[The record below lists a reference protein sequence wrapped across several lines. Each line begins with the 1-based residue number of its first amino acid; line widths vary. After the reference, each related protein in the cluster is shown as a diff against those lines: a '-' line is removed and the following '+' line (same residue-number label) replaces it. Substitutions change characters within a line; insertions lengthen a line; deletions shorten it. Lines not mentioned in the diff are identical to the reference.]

1 MRPRS
6 IISLFVIVA
15 FFSGCSLEDEDDAA
29 LLIFTRDFDFNESDH
44 AWQGGFADYPA
55 NPEDS
60 IKFELKH
67 AYTDPVESKLTKR
80 SVMLSGK
87 NINRDLFM
95 YLKKK
100 IDNLQPNTDYT
111 ITFNI
116 ELASDFNE
124 LSNISGGT
132 VYLKAGASHTE
143 PKSLIEAGSYIMN
156 IDKGNAGSS
165 GEDMITLGDLLEG
178 SSNIGY
184 ALMNR
189 NNTMANS
196 RFMARTN
203 SNGELWLI
211 IGTDAS
217 CEGTTTVFYTRIK
230 VVFSAS

>member
-1 MRPRS
+1 MRPCS
-6 IISLFVIVA
+6 IILLFVIVA
-15 FFSGCSLEDEDDAA
+15 FFSGCSLEDKDGAA
-29 LLIFTRDFDFNESDH
+29 LLIFTKDFDFNEGEH
-44 AWQGGFADYPA
+44 AWLGGFADYPA

-60 IKFELKH
+60 SQFELRH
-67 AYTDPVESKLTKR
+67 AYTDPVDSKLTKR

-100 IDNLQPNTDYT
+100 IDNLQPGTEYT
-111 ITFNI
+111 ITFNV

-124 LSNISGGT
+124 VSSISGGA

-143 PKSLIEAGSYIMN
+143 PKSLIEGGNYIMN
-156 IDKGNAGSS
+156 IDKGNAGFP
-165 GEDMITLGDLLEG
+165 GEDMITLGDLFEG
-178 SSNIGY
+178 SSNTGY
-184 ALMNR
+184 ALINR

-196 RFMARTN
+196 RYVARAN

-217 CEGTTTVFYTRIK
+217 CEGTTKVFYTRVK